1 MASLV
6 EDILSIEK
14 RADRIV
20 AESRAE
26 AVAIEKEAE
35 AEIES
40 LKRDL
45 AEKTTARIE
54 TYRREAEARSA
65 QDAAAIDREA
75 QAMLAAVDSI
85 AEDLIRKLTERIV
98 ARFRGL

>member
-14 RADRIV
+14 QADQIV
-20 AESRAE
+20 ADSRAE
-26 AVAIEKEAE
+26 AVAIEKRAE

-40 LKRDL
+40 IRRNL
-45 AEKTTARIE
+45 ATETDARIE
-54 TYRREAEARSA
+54 AYRREAEARCA
-65 QDAAAIDREA
+65 QDAITIDREA
-75 QAMLAAVDSI
+75 RAMLAAVDGI
-85 AEDLIRKLTERIV
+85 ADNLIGKQAERIV